1 MLAGLNFG
9 ILSFLT
15 SGLLIGVGPFFFDYI
30 AAYVALGAFG
40 FLRKWPILSII
51 LAQLCRLLCHVVSGV
66 LFFSQGK
73 GIEDALVYS
82 IEYNLSFMVPDVV
95 IGIILFYQL
104 IKRSPSIV
112 KEQGS

>member
-1 MLAGLNFG
+1 MALN
-9 ILSFLT
+9 LFLNNIQPT
-15 SGLLIGVGPFFFDYI
+15 NLDCLYCFRNNLVM
-30 AAYVALGAFG
+30 
-40 FLRKWPILSII
+40 
-51 LAQLCRLLCHVVSGV
+51 
-66 LFFSQGK
+66 
-73 GIEDALVYS
+73 LVYS